1 MNRKIVISGYQ
12 FFCTMFLFEV
22 GTASLV
28 ALAPRAKQDAWIGL
42 LLSLILGCLLYY
54 VYTKLFE
61 FYPDIPFTQ
70 YVQIILGEYAGKVV
84 VLSYII
90 YFIYMASLILRKFEE
105 LLVMTLFSSSSL
117 ILIGIL
123 MLFLIMYGLNKGI
136 ETIVR
141 TNEVVFVLIMM
152 ITVLIITFEFIAK
165 VYDINNLRP
174 VLENGW
180 TPIIKTA
187 IPQGLTLPFG
197 EVVTFIMLMPLLNKK
212 EKALKVGMPAL
223 IFSGL
228 ILLVFTL
235 KNIAILGVP
244 VLERTLFPLLTSI
257 SYINIVNFLQ
267 RLDVFIVIFMVC
279 GGFAKITVFFYCAV
293 SGSAEVFNVKK
304 SGQLIYPIGVIILLS
319 SLWLAPNIVENDRE
333 RLEIIPYYLHIP
345 LQIII
350 PVCLLVI
357 SLIQRRFKDE
367 EMQVKK

>member
-28 ALAPRAKQDAWIGL
+28 SLAPRAKQDAWIGL

-54 VYTKLFE
+54 VYTKIFE
-61 FYPDIPFTQ
+61 TYPDIPFTQ
-70 YVQIILGEYAGKVV
+70 YVQIILGEYAGKIV
-84 VLSYII
+84 VLTYII

-105 LLVMTLFSSSSL
+105 LLVMTLFNSSSL

-123 MLFLIMYGLNKGI
+123 MLFLIMYGLFKGI

-141 TNEVVFVLIMM
+141 TNEVIFVLI
-152 ITVLIITFEFIAK
+152 ILIFVLIITLEFISK
-165 VYDINNLRP
+165 VYHLDNLRP

-180 TPIIKTA
+180 TPIIKAA

-197 EVVTFIMLMPLLNKK
+197 EVITFIMLMPLLNKK
-212 EKALKVGMPAL
+212 EKALKVGLPAL

-228 ILLVFTL
+228 ILLIFTI

-257 SYINIVNFLQ
+257 SYINIVNFVQ
-267 RLDVFIVIFMVC
+267 RLDSFIVIFMVC

-293 SGSAEVFNVKK
+293 SGSADIFNIKK
-304 SGQLIYPIGVIILLS
+304 SEQLIYPIGVIILLS
-319 SLWLAPNIVENDRE
+319 SLWLSPNIVENDIE
-333 RLEIIPYYLHIP
+333 RFEILPYYLHIP

-350 PVCLLVI
+350 PICLLVI
-357 SLIQRRFKDE
+357 SLIQRRLNED
-367 EMQVKK
+367 QIQAKK

>member
-1 MNRKIVISGYQ
+1 MNRKILISGFQ

-61 FYPDIPFTQ
+61 INPDIPFSQ
-70 YVQIILGEYAGKVV
+70 SVQMILGEYAGKIV
-84 VLSYII
+84 VLTYII
-90 YFIYMASLILRKFEE
+90 YFIYMSSLILRKFEE

-123 MLFLIMYGLNKGI
+123 MLLLIMYGLNKGI

-141 TNEVVFVLIMM
+141 TNEVIFVLIML
-152 ITVLIITFEFIAK
+152 ITVLIITLEFIAK
-165 VYDINNLRP
+165 VYNFNNFRP

-180 TPIIKTA
+180 IPIIKA
-187 IPQGLTLPFG
+187 AVPQGLTVPFG
-197 EVVTFIMLMPLLNKK
+197 ELISFVILMPLLNKK

-228 ILLVFTL
+228 ILLIFTL

-244 VLERTLFPLLTSI
+244 VLERTFFPLLTSI

-279 GGFAKITVFFYCAV
+279 GGFAKITFFFYCVV
-293 SGSAEVFNVKK
+293 SESADLFNVKK
-304 SGQLIYPIGVIILLS
+304 SAQLIYPIGVIILLS
-319 SLWLAPNIVENDRE
+319 SLLLAPNIVENDKE
-333 RLEIIPYYLHIP
+333 RLEIVPYYLHIP

-350 PVCLLVI
+350 PICLLVI
-357 SLIQRRFKDE
+357 ALIQRRFKE
-367 EMQVKK
+367 EEIQVNK

>member
-1 MNRKIVISGYQ
+1 
-12 FFCTMFLFEV
+12 
-22 GTASLV
+22 
-28 ALAPRAKQDAWIGL
+28 
-42 LLSLILGCLLYY
+42 
-54 VYTKLFE
+54 
-61 FYPDIPFTQ
+61 
-70 YVQIILGEYAGKVV
+70 
-84 VLSYII
+84 
-90 YFIYMASLILRKFEE
+90 
-105 LLVMTLFSSSSL
+105 
-117 ILIGIL
+117 
-123 MLFLIMYGLNKGI
+123 
-136 ETIVR
+136 
-141 TNEVVFVLIMM
+141 
-152 ITVLIITFEFIAK
+152 
-165 VYDINNLRP
+165 
-174 VLENGW
+174 
-180 TPIIKTA
+180 
-187 IPQGLTLPFG
+187 
-197 EVVTFIMLMPLLNKK
+197 MLMPLLNKK